1 MIVQIDDDFDLYKI
15 AVSGQCFRVQQNGS
29 TFGFVTGRHFL
40 NIKHIGNN
48 RYVASCSPEEWS
60 IIWTKYF
67 DLRRNYR
74 LLYQQKRNKH
84 HVVNMAMNYGRGL
97 RVLRQDPWEMLVTF
111 IISQRK
117 KIPSIEKCVNTL
129 AFKYGD
135 KLSDGIFSFPSPQ
148 SIANLTESDLKECNL
163 GYRAVYVLD
172 AARKVSDGRINLIT
186 LENENN
192 DYLLCTLKSIYGVGE
207 KVANCVALFGYGR
220 VDCVPID
227 VWVKRFIDV
236 DCGGISPF
244 FLFSDEAGIIQQ
256 YVFYYKKHH
265 SN

>member
-74 LLYQQKRNKH
+74 LLYQQKCNKH

-117 KIPSIEKCVNTL
+117 KSL
-129 AFKYGD
+129 
-135 KLSDGIFSFPSPQ
+135 Q
-148 SIANLTESDLKECNL
+148 
-163 GYRAVYVLD
+163 
-172 AARKVSDGRINLIT
+172 
-186 LENENN
+186 
-192 DYLLCTLKSIYGVGE
+192 
-207 KVANCVALFGYGR
+207 
-220 VDCVPID
+220 
-227 VWVKRFIDV
+227 
-236 DCGGISPF
+236 
-244 FLFSDEAGIIQQ
+244 
-256 YVFYYKKHH
+256 
-265 SN
+265 